1 MILAQP
7 IITLLLGAL
16 VVLYFARL
24 RSRASDMLVV
34 MLCFGVAILLV
45 FRPDVA
51 TNLAH
56 VFGIGRGVD
65 LILYLTIPGLAMMIL
80 VLFARTRDMN
90 AKLTTVVRE
99 LAISEALSRKSGMGH
114 PEQLKVKSY

>member
-7 IITLLLGAL
+7 IITILLATL

-24 RSRASDMLVV
+24 RSRASDMLLV
-34 MLCFGVAILLV
+34 MLCFGVSILLV

-65 LILYLTIPGLAMMIL
+65 LILYLTIPGLAMMVLI
-80 VLFARTRDMN
+80 LFAKTRDIN
-90 AKLTTVVRE
+90 AKLTAVVRE
-99 LAISEALSRKSGMGH
+99 LAISSAQSETNTDAGRR
-114 PEQLKVKSY
+114 